1 MEKKRSPRLVFYSHD
16 TMGLGHIR
24 RNLLLVDAVIKAM
37 PDTQVL
43 LINGVREAGRF
54 FLPAGADV
62 VTLPSYFKDAAG
74 NYSPRSLG
82 CDVKRLTALRSKVIY
97 AALEA
102 FEPDIFVIDNVPGGA
117 QSELEPVLPML
128 AEKGV
133 NVVLG
138 LRDILDTPD
147 TVKRQWRKLNNY
159 ANIRDYISA
168 IWVYGD
174 NKLYDLVDAY
184 EFDQDIRQKLTF
196 LGYLNAQLRTRKN
209 LPPQAIVPDINR
221 PYSLCVAGGG
231 QDGFQLASAFASAT
245 FPSGTMGVLIAGSMM
260 PQAEYDALALHAR
273 RRNDL
278 ALVRFVSE
286 PLELLRQAQS
296 VVAMGG
302 YNTVTEILSFHKRA
316 LIVPR
321 VTPRQE
327 QWIRATQLA
336 KYQLVTCIH
345 PERFSV
351 LRLNQWLS
359 ETLPPP
365 DPFILLNFN
374 GLGNFVKNIRR
385 LLKQRALQLD
395 LASKELI

>member
-1 MEKKRSPRLVFYSHD
+1 MQKKRSPRLVFYSHD

-24 RNLLLVDAVIKAM
+24 RNLLLADAVIKAI
-37 PDTQVL
+37 PDAEIL

-82 CDVKRLTALRSKVIY
+82 CDIKRLTTLRSNIIY

-117 QSELEPVLPML
+117 QSELEPALPML
-128 AEKGV
+128 TQKGV
-133 NVVLG
+133 KVVLG
-138 LRDILDTPD
+138 LRDILDTPN
-147 TVKRQWRKLNNY
+147 TVKRQWKKLNNY

-174 NKLYDLVDAY
+174 ARLYDLVDAY
-184 EFDQDIRQKLTF
+184 DFSDDIRQKLTF
-196 LGYLNAQLRTRKN
+196 LGYLNAQLRSRKS
-209 LPPQAIVPDINR
+209 LPAQEIVPAIDR
-221 PYSLCVAGGG
+221 PYALCVAGGG

-245 FPSGTMGVLIAGSMM
+245 FPAGTMGVLIAGAMM

-273 RRNDL
+273 RRTDL

-286 PLELLRQAQS
+286 PLELLRQARS

-302 YNTVTEILSFHKRA
+302 YNTVTEILSFRKRA

-336 KYQLVTCIH
+336 KQQLVTCIH

-351 LRLNQWLS
+351 LRLNQWLA

-365 DPFILLNFN
+365 DPLTLLNFN
-374 GLGNFVKNIRR
+374 GLGNFVNNIRR
-385 LLKQRALQLD
+385 LLKQQTVPLD
-395 LASKELI
+395 LPSKELI